1 MLKNSSQEDPLF
13 MEVQKVINVMEE
25 MYNLQ
30 QLTLQRYEAYR
41 EIVSL
46 YESVLKQIPSASQRE
61 IEDSKSLLTMISRG
75 LSPRD
80 RQHLERQFLDSNLG
94 VQLESSKNVSEKKIS
109 QLEKEEKKILGS
121 LRRR

>member
-1 MLKNSSQEDPLF
+1 